1 MDNQKTVLLFTITYL
16 PIVGGAEVAIREI
29 IKRLPEFRFVIVTD
43 RIERGLPKYERVSEH
58 VEVVRVGIPG
68 HNIFSKN
75 WYVIAAFFWSV
86 RYALKNDVDVAWAV
100 LESYGAM
107 AASLIK
113 LFIHDVYYV
122 LTLQDGSG
130 EVFWKRRIGW
140 WNVVFKRV
148 YHLADHIT
156 AISQYLIGRA
166 RSAYGYTGPVSLI
179 PNGASEMFFEPLS
192 IERKRELR
200 KQWGLEETDKVIITT
215 SRLVEKNGI
224 DTLIEAFAILVN
236 RLSDPNL
243 PLKVRGTKGVMSQEE
258 SITPL
263 TPLTLRG
270 GQERSPKL
278 VIIGDGKLRQQLELQ
293 VTRLASTIDSES
305 RQASYPAEAGS
316 RKLFETN
323 TEVRNKL
330 QGSVIF
336 MGSVSNEIACD
347 YVRAADVFCRPS
359 RSEGQGISFVEAMA
373 GRLVVV
379 GTNVGGIPDFLE
391 HNKNGYMA
399 RPDNP
404 EELAQVLNMAL
415 EDSETNDSIRERA
428 FVTATQYRWDTIAQK
443 YRRVFSEVL
452 GSVSVKKYVLFRQ
465 FVKYA
470 IVGGLATVA
479 DFATFTTLTHAVG
492 LYYVASNMLSVAVG
506 MLVNFTLSRR
516 WTFRVH
522 DKPATKQFIA
532 YATSTGIYLLLS
544 SGLLLLMVEAFDLK
558 RLTAKVVT
566 VAIMTIWNFI
576 MARYV
581 VFRYF

>member
-1 MDNQKTVLLFTITYL
+1 MDNQKTILLFSITYL
-16 PIVGGAEVAIREI
+16 PIVGGAEVAIHEI
-29 IKRLPEFRFVIVTD
+29 IKRLPDARFIIVTD
-43 RIERGLPKYERVSEH
+43 RIERRLPRYERVSERI
-58 VEVVRVGIPG
+58 EVVRVGIPG
-68 HNIFSKN
+68 YNIISKN
-75 WYVIAAFFWSV
+75 WYVLAALFWSI
-86 RYALKNDVDVAWAV
+86 RYTFKHDVDIAWAV

-107 AASLIK
+107 AASLLK
-113 LFIHDVYYV
+113 LFVHDVYYI

-140 WNVVFKRV
+140 WNILFKRV

-166 RSAYGYTGPVSLI
+166 RDVFGYTGPVSLI
-179 PNGASEMFFEPLS
+179 PNGASEVFYEPLS
-192 IERKRELR
+192 LERKRELR

-243 PLKVRGTKGVMSQEE
+243 PLKVRGTKGVMGQEE
-258 SITPL
+258 SKTPL

-270 GQERSPKL
+270 GHERSPKL
-278 VIIGDGKLRQQLELQ
+278 VIIGDGNLRSQLEQL
-293 VTRLASTIDSES
+293 
-305 RQASYPAEAGS
+305 
-316 RKLFETN
+316 TN
-323 TEVRNKL
+323 HCSLTT
-330 QGSVIF
+330 QVIF
-336 MGSVSNEIACD
+336 MGSVPNEIACD

-359 RSEGQGISFVEAMA
+359 RSEGQGVSFIEAMA
-373 GRLVVV
+373 SRLITI
-379 GTNVGGIPDFLE
+379 GTHVGGIPDFLVHE
-391 HNKNGYMA
+391 SNGYVVHPNG
-399 RPDNP
+399 PD
-404 EELAQVLNMAL
+404 ELALVLERAL
-415 EDSETNDSIRERA
+415 EDSEMNESIRERA
-428 FVTATQYRWDTIAQK
+428 FVTANHYRWDIIAQK
-443 YRRVFSEVL
+443 YREVFGEVL
-452 GSVSVKKYVLFRQ
+452 ESVSVKKYVLFRQ
-465 FVKYA
+465 FVKYT

-479 DFATFTTLTHAVG
+479 DFTTFTVLTHTVG
-492 LYYVASNMLSVAVG
+492 LYYVASNVLSVIIG
-506 MLVNFTLSRR
+506 MLVNFKLSRR

-558 RLTAKVVT
+558 RITAKVVT